1 MRHKSENTRN
11 KPNLA
16 NDLAR
21 TLRAEIAQKNTQL
34 GEFAA
39 LSVSLMFQISKLT
52 AQIAAQSSRL
62 TAKDDEIKA
71 MSEELAKLKARMKKD
86 SHNSSK
92 PPSTDGLN
100 KKTKSLRKPSTKP
113 SGCQK
118 GHKGSTLAW
127 KQNPTHTV
135 VCPLPQTC
143 DGCSKALQ
151 QGVAARSGTG

>member
-11 KPNLA
+11 TPHLA

-21 TLRAEIAQKNTQL
+21 TLRAEIAQKTTQL

-52 AQIAAQSSRL
+52 AQIAAQSSQL

-113 SGCQK
+113 VSAPTGNC
-118 GHKGSTLAW
+118 HATMRCA
-127 KQNPTHTV
+127 THT
-135 VCPLPQTC
+135 CY
-143 DGCSKALQ
+143 GS
-151 QGVAARSGTG
+151 